1 MTRPRAPT
9 GRSAQAPLTPCAIAT
24 DDTITCWGDNT
35 DGQADAPMG
44 TFQSVSLGDDHSCAV
59 TAHAEVVCW
68 GSNEYGKSGV
78 AEGAFR
84 SISAGA
90 NHTCAIGTDQSIAC

>member
-1 MTRPRAPT
+1 
-9 GRSAQAPLTPCAIAT
+9 
-24 DDTITCWGDNT
+24 
-35 DGQADAPMG
+35 MG

-78 AEGAFR
+78 VEGAFR